1 MVSSMPWISDF
12 LVFVIGRILY
22 PQQDLLFQML
32 VLQDVRLMI
41 ATVEKG
47 FKEALLVHVIIVLRV

>member
-1 MVSSMPWISDF
+1 MLWVYDF

-22 PQQDLLFQML
+22 PQQDLLFQTL

-41 ATVEKG
+41 ASVEKG
-47 FKEALLVHVIIVLRV
+47 FKEEL